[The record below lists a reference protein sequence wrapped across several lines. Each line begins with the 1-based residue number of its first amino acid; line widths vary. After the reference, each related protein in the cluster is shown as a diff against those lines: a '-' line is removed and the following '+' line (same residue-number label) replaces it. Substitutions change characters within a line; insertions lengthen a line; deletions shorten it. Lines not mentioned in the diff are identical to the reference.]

1 MVGRITRVLLAS
13 VALAVATA
21 TRVLAQAPT
30 TAPEAGPDVFGNMPG
45 AILLLI
51 PILIG
56 GAVYVSRKLG
66 PQDDEASTHK
76 REGAVSKAL
85 ARKREKR
92 S

>member
-13 VALAVATA
+13 VTLAAATA
-21 TRVLAQAPT
+21 TRAFAQAPT
-30 TAPEAGPDVFGNMPG
+30 IAPETGPDVFGNMPG
-45 AILLLI
+45 AVLLLI

-66 PQDDEASTHK
+66 PQDDETTTPK

-85 ARKREKR
+85 ARSREKR